1 MIDLVT
7 GLTVVFYYQFLWK
20 QLTSKISEF
29 QKEFLII
36 CIIAK
41 QYQETQNCSLL
52 VVVTFVA

>member
-7 GLTVVFYYQFLWK
+7 DLIVVFYYQFLWE

-52 VVVTFVA
+52 VVVALVA

>member
-7 GLTVVFYYQFLWK
+7 DFIVVFYYLFICFLWE

-36 CIIAK
+36 YIIMQLNNTRK
-41 QYQETQNCSLL
+41 PKT
-52 VVVTFVA
+52 VPFW

>member
-7 GLTVVFYYQFLWK
+7 AFIVVFYYQFLRE
-20 QLTSKISEF
+20 QLTSKISGF
-29 QKEFLII
+29 HKEFLII

-52 VVVTFVA
+52 VAVTLVA

>member
-7 GLTVVFYYQFLWK
+7 AFIVVFYYQFLQE
-20 QLTSKISEF
+20 QLTSKIYGVH
-29 QKEFLII
+29 KEFLII

>member
-7 GLTVVFYYQFLWK
+7 DFIVVFYYQFLWE

-36 CIIAK
+36 CIIMQLNNTRK
-41 QYQETQNCSLL
+41 PKTVS
-52 VVVTFVA
+52 FW